1 MTKHFKDLGNGVSAK
16 IVHLG
21 GTDLVLPVE
30 LRGKEKTFL
39 FTTTTNLALNAV
51 FISPVYDSILKGR
64 FSGFVSSNQTG
75 TLYIQETDDEVT
87 WYTTSKIAVPIA
99 ASEVISTVTYYEALS
114 FNVETSAR
122 KVRIVYVNGGVAT
135 TRFQLSAYLR
145 PI

>member
-1 MTKHFKDLGNGVSAK
+1 MPNYFKDLGNGISAK
-16 IVHLG
+16 IVQLG
-21 GTDLVLPVE
+21 GTDIVLPVE

-39 FTTTTNLALNAV
+39 FTTTANLALNAV

-64 FSGFVSSNQTG
+64 FSGFVSANQAG

-99 ASEVISTVTYYEALS
+99 ASEPISSITYYEALP

-122 KVRIVYVNGGVAT
+122 KVRLVYVNGGVAQ